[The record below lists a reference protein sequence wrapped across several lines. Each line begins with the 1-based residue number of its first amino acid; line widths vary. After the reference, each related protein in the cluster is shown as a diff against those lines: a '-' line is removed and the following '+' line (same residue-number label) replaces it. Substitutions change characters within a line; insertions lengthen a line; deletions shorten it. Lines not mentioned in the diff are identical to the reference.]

1 MTTSLPETTVPRLR
15 TGVRLTSDPARG
27 ELALLPERVVVLN
40 DTAAAVL
47 GHCDD
52 TATVGRIVEHL
63 AQEYDGV
70 SAEDVCEL
78 LLRLAE
84 RRVVDLDG

>member
-1 MTTSLPETTVPRLR
+1 MTLLPDPTVPRLR
-15 TGVRLTSDPARG
+15 AGVRLTHDPARG

-47 GHCDD
+47 THCDGTRD
-52 TATVGRIVEHL
+52 VGRIVRRL
-63 AQEYDGV
+63 AEEYEGV
-70 SAEDVCEL
+70 STEDVCEL
-78 LLRLAE
+78 LRRLAE

>member
-1 MTTSLPETTVPRLR
+1 MTSLPEATVPRLR

-40 DTAAAVL
+40 DTAAAAL
-47 GHCDD
+47 AHCDG
-52 TATVGRIVEHL
+52 TSSVGRIAERL
-63 AQEYDGV
+63 AEEYEGV
-70 SAEDVCEL
+70 STEDISEL
-78 LLRLAE
+78 FARLAE

>member
-1 MTTSLPETTVPRLR
+1 MTGLPEPTVPRLR

-47 GHCDD
+47 AHCDG
-52 TATVGRIVEHL
+52 TVTLGGIVERL
-63 AQEYDGV
+63 AEEYEGV
-70 SAEDVCEL
+70 STQDVSEL

>member
-1 MTTSLPETTVPRLR
+1 MTSLPESTVPRLR
-15 TGVRLTSDPARG
+15 PGVRLASDPARG

-47 GHCDD
+47 ACCDGE
-52 TATVGRIVEHL
+52 ASIGGVVERL
-63 AQEYDGV
+63 SQDYDGV
-70 SAEDVCEL
+70 RGDEVSEL
-78 LLRLAE
+78 LQRLAE

>member
-1 MTTSLPETTVPRLR
+1 MTSLPEPTVPRLR
-15 TGVRLTSDPARG
+15 PGVRLTSDPARG

-47 GHCDD
+47 THCDG
-52 TATVGRIVEHL
+52 TATLGRIVERL
-63 AQEYDGV
+63 AEEYEGV
-70 SAEDVCEL
+70 STQDVSEL
-78 LLRLAE
+78 LQRLAE

>member
-1 MTTSLPETTVPRLR
+1 MTSLPDPTLPRLR
-15 TGVRLTSDPARG
+15 PGVRLTSDPARG
-27 ELALLPERVVVLN
+27 ELALLPERVVILN

-47 GHCDD
+47 AHCDG
-52 TATVGRIVEHL
+52 ATSLGRIVERL
-63 AQEYDGV
+63 AQEYEGV
-70 SAEDVCEL
+70 SAEDVSEL

>member
-1 MTTSLPETTVPRLR
+1 MTGLPEPTVPRLR
-15 TGVRLTSDPARG
+15 PGVRLTSDPARG

-47 GHCDD
+47 AHCDG
-52 TATVGRIVEHL
+52 TASVTRIVERL
-63 AQEYDGV
+63 GQDYDGV
-70 SAEDVCEL
+70 RTEDVCEL

>member
-1 MTTSLPETTVPRLR
+1 MTSLPEPTVPRLR
-15 TGVRLTSDPARG
+15 PGVRLTSDPVRG

-47 GHCDD
+47 THCDG
-52 TATVGRIVEHL
+52 TSTVGRIVEHL
-63 AQEYDGV
+63 AQDYEGV
-70 SAEDVCEL
+70 RSEDVCDL

-84 RRVVDLDG
+84 RRVVDLDV